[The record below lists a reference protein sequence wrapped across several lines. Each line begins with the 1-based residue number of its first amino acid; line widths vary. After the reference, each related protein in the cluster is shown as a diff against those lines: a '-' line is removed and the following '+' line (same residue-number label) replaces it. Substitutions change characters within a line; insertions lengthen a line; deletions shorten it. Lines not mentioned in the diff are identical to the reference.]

1 MEITCAAVK
10 LTPTATG
17 DIPVRCTKHPDHVT
31 AGDPVHEARVG
42 VFPVRWTDADCS

>member
-17 DIPVRCTKHPDHVT
+17 DLPVRCTKHPDHVS

-42 VFPVRWTDADCS
+42 VFPVRWTDPR